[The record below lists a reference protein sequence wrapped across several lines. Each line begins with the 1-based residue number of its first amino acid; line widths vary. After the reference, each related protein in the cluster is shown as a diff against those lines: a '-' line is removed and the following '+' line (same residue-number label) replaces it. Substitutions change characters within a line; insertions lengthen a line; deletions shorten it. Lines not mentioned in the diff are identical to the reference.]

1 MTKQAFDKIAE
12 GLREA
17 RDMVAADTSAEA
29 VEQLSAEIYA
39 ETNNGNLIR
48 WCPPKLA
55 NDATTTLRALLAER
69 DALRAQASDI
79 LAENDALRFTLNN
92 ANAALAT
99 ARAEGY
105 AAGQEDMRERA
116 AGDVDCGCEN
126 REIVMAR
133 LESQGARPASYLC
146 HHGDVCCAL
155 QAAMIRDLRI
165 KTEPKE
171 PGA

>member
-55 NDATTTLRALLAER
+55 NDAAATLRAL
-69 DALRAQASDI
+69 

-92 ANAALAT
+92 VSASANS

-116 AGDVDCGCEN
+116 AGDVDCDCEN